1 MERPRHFE
9 DYAVGEERKTYGRT
23 ITETDFVVH
32 AGHTGDFFPHHMD
45 AEAMKAS
52 QWGQRIA
59 HGTMTFAIG
68 IGLTASE
75 INPLAFTYGYER
87 LRFPKPVF
95 IGDTIH
101 TVLTISGARRRPQ
114 ARRPRPRHR
123 AGAGAQPAR
132 RDGAGLRPRSGLCR
146 RHGRRQHDR
155 REDPAARLG
164 IARSTIRPAR
174 SRSSTRSSRIRPSTA
189 SS

>member
-9 DYAVGEERKTYGRT
+9 DYRIGEERRTYGRT

-45 AEAMKAS
+45 AEFMRDTPF
-52 QWGQRIA
+52 GQRIA

-68 IGLTASE
+68 IGLTATE

-101 TVLTISGARRRPQ
+101 TEVTIA
-114 ARRPRPRHR
+114 A
-123 AGAGAQPAR
+123 
-132 RDGAGLRPRSGLCR
+132 L
-146 RHGRRQHDR
+146 
-155 REDPAARLG
+155 EDDAK
-164 IARSTIRPAR
+164 RPAQGR
-174 SRSSTRSSRIRPSTA
+174 VTERIRVINQRGEVVLACDHIHLAQRHPPPG
-189 SS
+189 

>member
-9 DYAVGEERKTYGRT
+9 DYRVGETRTTHGRT

-52 QWGQRIA
+52 PWGERIA

-75 INPLAFTYGYER
+75 INPLAFTYGFER

-101 TVLTISGARRRPQ
+101 AVLTIERLEDDPKRPEYGRITESVRVFNQRDEVVLACEHVYLAKRRV
-114 ARRPRPRHR
+114 
-123 AGAGAQPAR
+123 AG
-132 RDGAGLRPRSGLCR
+132 
-146 RHGRRQHDR
+146 
-155 REDPAARLG
+155 
-164 IARSTIRPAR
+164 T
-174 SRSSTRSSRIRPSTA
+174 
-189 SS
+189 